1 MKRVDVAIWTDR
13 SATPPTHHAIS
24 HPLTTPS
31 PYSFPSSLQLG
42 KLDYKWQFITL
53 AGFHTNGLATAK
65 FAKAYAEDGMLGY
78 VRDVQ
83 RVERELGLEILTHQS
98 WSGAELMDTQVN
110 IATGGASSTA
120 ALGAGNTEANMRDGG
135 DFERAA

>member
-1 MKRVDVAIWTDR
+1 
-13 SATPPTHHAIS
+13 
-24 HPLTTPS
+24 
-31 PYSFPSSLQLG
+31 
-42 KLDYKWQFITL
+42 
-53 AGFHTNGLATAK
+53 
-65 FAKAYAEDGMLGY
+65 MLGY

-110 IATGGASSTA
+110 IATGGNSSTA

-135 DFERAA
+135 DLERAA